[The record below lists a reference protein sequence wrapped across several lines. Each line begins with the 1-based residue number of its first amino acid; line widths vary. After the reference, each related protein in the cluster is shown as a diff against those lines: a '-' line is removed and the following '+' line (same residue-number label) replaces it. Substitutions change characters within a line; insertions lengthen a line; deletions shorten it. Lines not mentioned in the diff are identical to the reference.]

1 MQTGAF
7 GISVCHFASPSED
20 SKLTMSLIQGLA
32 AHAAGAEL
40 LPFKYDPGELGL
52 HEVEIAVTHCGV
64 CHSDL
69 HLIANDWGNSQY
81 PFIPGHEIVG
91 KVTAVGSE
99 VRSVTVDQRVGL
111 GWQSN
116 SCGVCEWCTRG
127 MENLCPAAEATC
139 VHRHGG
145 YADHVRANERFIIP
159 IPDALE
165 SEQTAPLLCA
175 GITVYNP
182 LRTHGVNPS
191 SRVGVVGIGG
201 LGHLAIQFA
210 HVFGAEV
217 TAFSTSAEK
226 EEEARALGAQHFVNT
241 RESKAMKE
249 VAGSMDFVLS
259 TINADQDWNVYMQTV
274 RPTGTLCFVGI
285 PPAPVSVHAFSLI
298 SGLRSISGSPIGSP
312 HQLREMLDVAARHGV
327 KAKTELFPMAQANAA
342 IDKVKKNK
350 VRYRAVLAN

>member
-1 MQTGAF
+1 
-7 GISVCHFASPSED
+7 
-20 SKLTMSLIQGLA
+20 MSQIQGRA

-52 HEVEIAVTHCGV
+52 HEVEIAITHCGV

-81 PFIPGHEIVG
+81 PFIPGHEVVG
-91 KVTAVGSE
+91 TVAAVGSE
-99 VRSVTVDQRVGL
+99 VRSVTTGQRVGL

-116 SCGVCEWCTRG
+116 SCGICEWCTRG
-127 MENLCPAAEATC
+127 MENLCLEAEATC

-145 YADHVRANERFIIP
+145 YADRVRANERFVIP
-159 IPDALE
+159 IPDALD
-165 SEQTAPLLCA
+165 SVQTAPLLCA

-182 LRTHGVNPS
+182 LRAHGINPT
-191 SRVGVVGIGG
+191 SRVGILGIGG

-210 HVFGAEV
+210 HVFGADV
-217 TAFSTSAEK
+217 TAFSTSPAK
-226 EEEARALGAQHFVNT
+226 EEEARSLGADHFVNSL
-241 RESKAMKE
+241 ESKAIKE
-249 VAGSMDFVLS
+249 VSGSLDFVLS
-259 TINADQDWNVYMQTV
+259 TINADQDWSVYLQTL

-285 PPAPVSVHAFSLI
+285 PPSPVSLNAFTLI

-312 HQLREMLDVAARHGV
+312 HQLKEMLDVAARHGV
-327 KAKTELFPMAQANAA
+327 KATTELFPMAQANAA